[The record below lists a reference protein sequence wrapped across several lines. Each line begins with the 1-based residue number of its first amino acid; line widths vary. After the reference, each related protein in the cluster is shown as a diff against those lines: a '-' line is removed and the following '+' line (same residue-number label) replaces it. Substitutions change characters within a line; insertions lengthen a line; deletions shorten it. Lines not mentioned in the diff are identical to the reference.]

1 MLQEDQTVMTTV
13 PFSGSS
19 APDSG
24 ASAPDTN
31 LPPMLL
37 DRPDD
42 GGGLDIEEGVEAAV
56 EPMPAANSGELEAV
70 REILLGGAVKAIR
83 RDLHL
88 TVRNLRGTIKRV
100 QHEFTQQTES
110 FSQELASL
118 RQRVDESEQA
128 RLDIVESVDARLEQT
143 GEALAIRLKDQSE
156 ALDVAVRQIHAD
168 IELEANKQA
177 HALEALDAKLLA
189 ALSEQAEE
197 FRKGKMN
204 RSEFADA
211 LASLAG
217 QVSQKDD

>member
-19 APDSG
+19 TSASG
-24 ASAPDTN
+24 DAVPDTN

-37 DRPDD
+37 DRPEN
-42 GGGLDIEEGVEAAV
+42 GAGLEAEAGVEAAV
-56 EPMPAANSGELEAV
+56 EPMPAANSGDLEAV
-70 REILLGGAVKAIR
+70 REILMGGAVKAIR

-100 QHEFTQQTES
+100 QHEFTQHTEG
-110 FSQELASL
+110 FAQELASL

-128 RLDIVESVDARLEQT
+128 RLDIVENIDVRLEQSS
-143 GEALAIRLKDQSE
+143 EALAVRMKDQSE

-189 ALSEQAEE
+189 ALEDQAEE

-217 QVSQKDD
+217 QVSQKED